1 MKKASTKIY
10 KGPIRKLM
18 VTDTINQVDGTL
30 SLKIPEAEQGQII
43 KSDAEFYINWFG
55 SQISLNY
62 NTKLPD
68 YNEARTYVEKVAETH
83 PELATCIY
91 VNDHEVHYS
100 HSIEKNQLKV
110 LKKTNKKQI

>member
-18 VTDTINQVDGTL
+18 VTEAIKQVDGTL
-30 SLKIPEAEQGQII
+30 SLKIPEAEQGQIV

-55 SQISLNY
+55 SQISLDY

-68 YNEARTYVEKVAETH
+68 YNEARSYVERVAETH
-83 PELATCIY
+83 PEVATCIY
-91 VNDHEVHYS
+91 VNNHEVHYS
-100 HSIEKNQLKV
+100 HSINKDQLKV
-110 LKKTNKKQI
+110 LKKTNKK